1 MTVSK
6 ANYVTITLYL
16 VLLSTDDR
24 WLQQL
29 SLLTIN
35 WQPDR
40 LCPCQKKFSSTSV
53 ENWLHKSRVWNSYL
67 LMIAKYSYLLM
78 IAKYSYL
85 LMIAKYSYLLMIAKY
100 SYLLMIA
107 KYSYLLMIAKYTYLL
122 MIAKY
127 SYLLM
132 IAKWANS
139 IQGLHFVRITFN
151 LKLLYVQCD
160 SMREMDSH
168 IRM

>member
-100 SYLLMIA
+100 SYLLMT
-107 KYSYLLMIAKYTYLL
+107 AKYTYLL

-160 SMREMDSH
+160 SMREMNSH
-168 IRM
+168 IHM